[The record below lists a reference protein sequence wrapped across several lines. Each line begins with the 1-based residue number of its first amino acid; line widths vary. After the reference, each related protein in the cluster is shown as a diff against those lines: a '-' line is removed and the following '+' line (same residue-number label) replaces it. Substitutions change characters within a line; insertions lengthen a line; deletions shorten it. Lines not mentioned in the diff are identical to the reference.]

1 MSKNTTNAPRTFQ
14 LSQALL
20 DKFKEFCQDR
30 IGYQPQNA
38 SDAILFAFL
47 AHSGKKIKVKKAN
60 KQHILLIPDPAERL
74 TVLTHSVRIPDA
86 LYADLQETATR
97 LNVTAQEMPALIM
110 VDLINQN
117 DPPRHALRVPGSK
130 RDERMLEA
138 IRRVLGNRHYAASV
152 EPCGGALEI
161 HLNFK
166 VADTE
171 IVCDTD
177 PDKINLY
184 RVLQAHHKAFVT
196 RALSYQ
202 IDPATFSMMKD
213 SKPTNSIDKAVR
225 FFYLNLNSARNSEE
239 TFDGMTL
246 RTYWNALAVTYALHT
261 RLLNTQIHKRDIFYT
276 LSGKNLPDGRTLL
289 LVDPPYLGTKAYSQ
303 NLTSDEHSA
312 LATRLQ
318 NLCQKGTFDLVYFCR
333 ITDGHDKADAAQQAK
348 KELKDIIMKG
358 LVDNLYYDHGLFFI
372 DIPLDHGIIER
383 IITSFHFDG
392 ALPYGLERG
401 QK

>member
-1 MSKNTTNAPRTFQ
+1 MTQNTTNNPRTFQ
-14 LSQALL
+14 LSPALL
-20 DKFKEFCQDR
+20 DKFKEFCQDS
-30 IGYQPQNA
+30 IGFQPQNA
-38 SDAILFAFL
+38 SDAILYALL
-47 AHSGKKIKVKKAN
+47 AHSGNKINVQKA
-60 KQHILLIPDPAERL
+60 QERYILLIPDPAERL

-86 LYADLQETATR
+86 LYADLQETATQ
-97 LNVTAQEMPALIM
+97 LNVTVQEMPALIM

-138 IRRVLGNRHYAASV
+138 ITKVLGNRHYDASV

-166 VADTE
+166 VAETE

-177 PDKINLY
+177 PEKINLY
-184 RVLQAHHKAFVT
+184 RVMQTHHKAFVT

-202 IDPATFSMMKD
+202 IDSATFSIMKNC
-213 SKPTNSIDKAVR
+213 KPTNSIDKAVR
-225 FFYLNLNSARNSEE
+225 FFYLNLTSARNGKK
-239 TFDGMTL
+239 TFKGMTP
-246 RTYWNALAVTYALHT
+246 RTYWNAIAATYALHA
-261 RLLNTQIHKRDIFYT
+261 RLQNTQIHKRDIFYT

-289 LVDPPYLGTKAYSQ
+289 IVDPPYIKTKAYHQ
-303 NLTSDEHSA
+303 NLSRSKHRK

-318 NLCQKGTFDLVYFCR
+318 NLCRKGSFDLVYFCR
-333 ITDGHDKADAAQQAK
+333 VTDGHDKADSAQQAK
-348 KELKDIIMKG
+348 KELNDVIMKG
-358 LVDNLYYDHGLFFI
+358 LIDNLYFNHDLFFI
-372 DIPLDHGIIER
+372 DVPLDHGVIER

>member
-20 DKFKEFCQDR
+20 DQMEAFCRDR
-30 IGYQPQNA
+30 IGFQPQNA
-38 SDAILFAFL
+38 SETILYALL
-47 AHSGKKIKVKKAN
+47 AHSGRKINVQKT
-60 KQHILLIPDPAERL
+60 QERHTLLIPDPAERL

-86 LYADLQETATR
+86 LYADLQKTATK
-97 LNVTAQEMPALIM
+97 LNVNVQEMPALIM

-117 DPPRHALRVPGSK
+117 DPPRHALRLPGSK

-138 IRRVLGNRHYAASV
+138 IRRVLGNRRYAASV

-196 RALSYQ
+196 RALSCK
-202 IDPATFSMMKD
+202 IDSATFNMIKE
-213 SKPTNSIDKAVR
+213 SKPTNNIDKAVR
-225 FFYLNLNSARNSEE
+225 FFYLNLTSARNGKK
-239 TFDGMTL
+239 TFKGMTP
-246 RTYWNALAVTYALHT
+246 RTYWNAIAATYALHA
-261 RLLNTQIHKRDIFYT
+261 RLQNTQIHKRDIFYT

-303 NLTSDEHSA
+303 NLSHSKHRK

-318 NLCQKGTFDLVYFCR
+318 NLCRKGTLDLVYFCR
-333 ITDGHDKADAAQQAK
+333 VTDGHDKTEAAQQAK
-348 KELKDIIMKG
+348 KELNDVIMKG
-358 LVDNLYYDHGLFFI
+358 LVDNLYFDHGLFFI

>member
-14 LSQALL
+14 FSPALL
-20 DKFKEFCQDR
+20 DKFKDFCQDS

-86 LYADLQETATR
+86 LYADLQETATQ
-97 LNVTAQEMPALIM
+97 LNVTVQEMPALIM
-110 VDLINQN
+110 VDLLTKN
-117 DPPRHALRVPGSK
+117 DLPRHALRLPGSK

-138 IRRVLGNRHYAASV
+138 ITKVLGNRHYDASV

-161 HLNFK
+161 HLNFM

-184 RVLQAHHKAFVT
+184 RVLQAHHKAFLT

-213 SKPTNSIDKAVR
+213 SKPTNNIDKAVR
-225 FFYLNLNSARNSEE
+225 FFYLNLTSARNSGE
-239 TFDGMTL
+239 TFDGMTP
-246 RTYWNALAVTYALHT
+246 RTFWNAIAATFALHA
-261 RLLNTQIHKRDIFYT
+261 RLQNTKIYKRDIFYT

-318 NLCQKGTFDLVYFCR
+318 NLCRTGTFDFVYFCR
-333 ITDGHDKADAAQQAK
+333 ITAGHDKADAAQQEK
-348 KELKDIIMKG
+348 KELNDVITKG

-372 DIPLDHGIIER
+372 DIPLDHGVIER
-383 IITSFHFDG
+383 IITSFPFES
-392 ALPYGLERG
+392 ATPYGREVH
-401 QK
+401 

>member
-1 MSKNTTNAPRTFQ
+1 MTQNTTNNPRTFQ

-20 DKFKEFCQDR
+20 VKFKEFCQDR

-38 SDAILFAFL
+38 SDAILYALL
-47 AHSGKKIKVKKAN
+47 AHSGRKINVPKT
-60 KQHILLIPDPAERL
+60 QERHILLIPDPAERL
-74 TVLTHSVRIPDA
+74 TILTPSVRIPDA
-86 LYADLQETATR
+86 LYADLQGTAAH
-97 LNVTAQEMPALIM
+97 LNVTVQEMPALIM
-110 VDLINQN
+110 VDLLTQN

-130 RDERMLEA
+130 RDERMQKA
-138 IRRVLGNRHYAASV
+138 ITRVLGNHYYDASV

-166 VADTE
+166 VAETE

-202 IDPATFSMMKD
+202 IDPATFNMMK
-213 SKPTNSIDKAVR
+213 SRKPTNKIDKAVR
-225 FFYLNLNSARNSEE
+225 FFYLNLTSARNGKK
-239 TFDGMTL
+239 TFKGMTP
-246 RTYWNALAVTYALHT
+246 RTYWNAIAATYALHA

-289 LVDPPYLGTKAYSQ
+289 IVDPPYIKTKAYRQ
-303 NLTSDEHSA
+303 NLSRSKHRK

-318 NLCQKGTFDLVYFCR
+318 NLCQKGTDLVYFCR
-333 ITDGHDKADAAQQAK
+333 ITAGHDKADPAQQAK
-348 KELKDIIMKG
+348 KELNDVIMKG
-358 LVDNLYYDHGLFFI
+358 LIDNLYYDHGLFFI
-372 DIPLDHGIIER
+372 DIPLDNGVIER
-383 IITSFHFDG
+383 IITSFDFED
-392 ALPYGLERG
+392 AKPYGREVR
-401 QK
+401 